1 MRRLLPVVLVCLLLT
16 SGCTETVRERFP
28 GDGVSEEATIDTLV
42 VRNHDDRSHTV
53 EIRIGAEGELLQRT
67 LSVGA
72 APERGGLQTSRT
84 EPIEL
89 ISVPPDNRSAVALA
103 SGNRSARVPLA
114 RFDRPGCTVLAVTV
128 AADGSLGIG
137 PGCEAAGS
145 ATPTRA
151 ESPGSV
157 TVRSG

>member
-53 EIRIGAEGELLQRT
+53 EIRIGAEGEVLRRT
-67 LSVGA
+67 LRVGA
-72 APERGGLQTSRT
+72 APERGALQTSRT
-84 EPIEL
+84 EPIDL
-89 ISVPPDNRSAVALA
+89 ISVPPGNRNAVAMA

-114 RFDRPGCTVLAVTV
+114 RFDRPGCTVLAVTI
-128 AADGSLGIG
+128 AADATLAIG
-137 PGCEAAGS
+137 PGCAAAGS
-145 ATPTRA
+145 ATPTPREALVPATARA
-151 ESPGSV
+151 
-157 TVRSG
+157 